1 MMYGFA
7 ISLYNTTRW
16 LYTSAS
22 NIMGR
27 RITEIGDFRITENNQ
42 NLIIE

>member
-1 MMYGFA
+1 MYGFA

-16 LYTSAS
+16 LYNQGAS
-22 NIMGR
+22 LLGFRVTENTDK
-27 RITEIGDFRITENNQ
+27 RITEDNN